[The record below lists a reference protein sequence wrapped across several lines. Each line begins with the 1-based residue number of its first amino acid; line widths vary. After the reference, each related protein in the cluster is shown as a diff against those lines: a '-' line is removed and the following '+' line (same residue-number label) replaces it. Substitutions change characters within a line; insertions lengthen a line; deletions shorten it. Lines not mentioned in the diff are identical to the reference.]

1 LEDKIKMKKPNDLLK
16 IPELANIDLREWEEE
31 GIKINIY

>member
-1 LEDKIKMKKPNDLLK
+1 LEDKIKMKKQNDLLK
-16 IPELANIDLREWEEE
+16 IPKLANIDLREWEEE